1 MKQNIE
7 SEDKTNYSINR
18 SYFNS
23 KDYILLY
30 IDSFFKTFAN
40 SIYAAF
46 TPVVLYKA
54 GVSVAMI
61 IFIYMIQFL
70 VMGAFSTLA
79 GTLSKKI

>member
-30 IDSFFKTFAN
+30 IDSFF
-40 SIYAAF
+40 
-46 TPVVLYKA
+46 
-54 GVSVAMI
+54 
-61 IFIYMIQFL
+61 
-70 VMGAFSTLA
+70 
-79 GTLSKKI
+79 